1 MVEVAEDWLELGV
14 EGVEVVGRVWLAVH
28 ADNTIEKTMGKIIC
42 FVIFVI
48 MELFSQKSNEFL
60 DMYR

>member
-1 MVEVAEDWLELGV
+1 VEVAEDWLELGV
-14 EGVEVVGRVWLAVH
+14 EGVGVVRRVWLAVQD
-28 ADNTIEKTMGKIIC
+28 DNTIEKTMGKIIC
-42 FVIFVI
+42 FDIFVI